1 MKMDFFDLLDI
12 SKLERR
18 IFGHG
23 AISPSF
29 GLVWL
34 QGDLVLPAWST
45 CETTVVLQ
53 ATQADIEQT
62 ETQNRLEIE
71 KARVQRELELSASAE
86 KEDTRTFAEI
96 VDSCDY

>member
-34 QGDLVLPAWST
+34 QDDMVLPEWCT

-53 ATQADIEQT
+53 ATQADIEQA

-71 KARVQRELELSASAE
+71 KLKARELELSASAE
-86 KEDTRTFAEI
+86 KEDTRTFGEI
-96 VDSCDY
+96 VNSYDY

>member
-34 QGDLVLPAWST
+34 QGDMVLPEWST

-53 ATQADIEQT
+53 ATQADIEQA

-71 KARVQRELELSASAE
+71 KLKARELELSASAE
-86 KEDTRTFAEI
+86 KEDARTFGEV
-96 VDSCDY
+96 VDSYDY